1 MSGRKSRRSREGG
14 GRKGSAGSEGLGGD
28 RVEGRRAVLEL
39 LRARRRRVHSLI
51 VATGDD
57 EVGFTEI
64 LAAAQDADV
73 AVRRVDSDELTRAAY
88 TDTPQGVVARAEP
101 VSEARLGPLAGA
113 DDAFLL
119 VLDGV
124 TDPRNLGAVLR
135 TADASG
141 ATGVVVGRHRGAR
154 LTPAAVKAASGA
166 VEHVPIVRVGGVP
179 GALERVHQEGCWVV
193 GLDERGATDIADVA
207 LLDQPVA
214 LVLGA
219 EGAGMSRLAR
229 ERSDVLARIPMHG
242 ALESL
247 NVSAAAAVAAYAV
260 ARARHHG

>member
-1 MSGRKSRRSREGG
+1 M
-14 GRKGSAGSEGLGGD
+14 
-28 RVEGRRAVLEL
+28 LEL
-39 LRARRRRVHSLI
+39 LRARRRPVHSVTL
-51 VATGDD
+51 VANHDD
-57 EVGFTEI
+57 NAFSEI
-64 LAAAQDADV
+64 TAAARAADV
-73 AVRRVDSDELTRAAY
+73 AVRCVDSDELARMSH
-88 TDTPQGVVARAEP
+88 TDNPQGVVARAEP
-101 VSEARLGPLAGA
+101 VAEARLGPLAAA

-124 TDPRNLGAVLR
+124 TDPRNFGAVLR
-135 TADASG
+135 TADAAG

-166 VEHVPIVRVGGVP
+166 VEHVPIVRVGGIP
-179 GALERVHQEGCWVV
+179 GALERIHQEGCWVV
-193 GLDERGATDIADVA
+193 GLDERGTADVADVA

-260 ARARHHG
+260 ARARRHG